1 MTNIVAWVLA
11 GLLALT
17 SPAPGPAPAAAGP
30 ATGGGNP
37 VLDWSRIAE
46 EAITVGRP
54 PASSQVLAG
63 IVQVAVYD
71 TVVALHGGARPYA
84 AHPAVTRPASTAA
97 AVATAAHHTLTA
109 RVPSQAAGVDARYG
123 EYLAGIP
130 DGPAKANGI
139 QVGDRVAATILGLRT
154 GDGLDNQI
162 PYVQPPPG
170 PGVFEPV
177 APTPPVDVVL
187 TQVRPLTFRS
197 PSRFRPD
204 GPTRLGSHA
213 YARDLAEV
221 QALGRA
227 DSAVR
232 TPAQTEVAR
241 FWSENTFTQW
251 GRNLRS
257 LATAERLGVR
267 DTARLLAMAHTATA
281 DAVIGCFDAKYH
293 YLRWRP
299 VHAIARADTDGNP
312 ATRPD
317 PTWTALLTVNHPEY
331 PSAHGC
337 WTTALA
343 HALGVFFGADRGRLT
358 VDSAVTATSRSY
370 RSLPEVVR
378 EVRLAR
384 IAGGL
389 HYRHSMRDGE
399 RLGRRIAQH
408 VTRHHFRPT
417 SGARP
422 GPARP

>member
-1 MTNIVAWVLA
+1 MS
-11 GLLALT
+11 T
-17 SPAPGPAPAAAGP
+17 S
-30 ATGGGNP
+30 
-37 VLDWSRIAE
+37 
-46 EAITVGRP
+46 
-54 PASSQVLAG
+54 
-63 IVQVAVYD
+63 
-71 TVVALHGGARPYA
+71 
-84 AHPAVTRPASTAA
+84 
-97 AVATAAHHTLTA
+97 TAAHHTLTA
-109 RVPSQAAGVDARYG
+109 RVPSQAAGVDARYS
-123 EYLAGIP
+123 EYVAGIP

-251 GRNLRS
+251 GRNLRRLAPPS
-257 LATAERLGVR
+257 ASVSATAPGSWPWPTPPPPTPSSAASTPSTTTCAGGRS
-267 DTARLLAMAHTATA
+267 TPSPAPTPTATRTPA
-281 DAVIGCFDAKYH
+281 PI
-293 YLRWRP
+293 RP
-299 VHAIARADTDGNP
+299 GR
-312 ATRPD
+312 
-317 PTWTALLTVNHPEY
+317 LLTVNHPEY